1 MPRGEKSPVGTV
13 IVNVNGYSQTKTE
26 EGWKGTHIIILEE
39 KLGRKLRSGER
50 AKFVDGDKSNLSP
63 DNIVLAD
70 PANARSIT
78 AKIAKLQA
86 EVDDRV
92 ARIKDL
98 KAQLAA
104 NEQL

>member
-13 IVNVNGYSQTKTE
+13 IINKNGYSQTKTE

-39 KLGRKLRSGER
+39 KLGRKLLAGER
-50 AKFVDGDKSNLSP
+50 AKFVDGDKSNLHP

-70 PANARSIT
+70 PSNARSIH

-86 EVDDRV
+86 EVDDRLQ
-92 ARIKDL
+92 RIKDL
-98 KAQLAA
+98 KSQLSP
-104 NEQL
+104 EKV